1 MSKPIVFYDLETTG
15 KNEDKDKVR
24 IIEISAIKVDP
35 ETLDVIDTLYYKC
48 NNDGV
53 PIDPDAT
60 ERHGMTEADLV
71 GYPPFRDVAKETF
84 EFFKGCD
91 VGGYYCSIF
100 DIPILYFSFI
110 RSGLTWDYKNLKNYD
125 IYELYRKFN
134 SGKLKDVYKVYTGKD
149 LEDAHHASADVEAT
163 LEVYKEMRKKNEEFE
178 DADLN
183 TFTDNLDM
191 SGKFKTRILENG
203 KKEIYI
209 TFGMH
214 KNKSVDMV
222 DASYFKWM
230 MGNESF
236 SIDTRHYAQKIYE
249 LKSTQR

>member
-1 MSKPIVFYDLETTG
+1 MSKPIVFFDLETTG

-35 ETLDVIDTLYYKC
+35 ETLDVIDTLYHKC

-60 ERHGMTEADLV
+60 ERHGMKEEDLV
-71 GYPPFRDVAKETF
+71 GLPPFRQYAKETF
-84 EFFKGCD
+84 DFFQGCD

-134 SGKLKDVYKVYTGKD
+134 PGKLKDVYKRYTGND
-149 LEDAHHASADVEAT
+149 LEDAHHANADAEAT
-163 LEVYKEMRKKNEEFE
+163 IEVYRQMRKRNEEFE

-191 SGKFKTRILENG
+191 AGKFKTRILENG
-203 KKEIYI
+203 KKEIYV
-209 TFGMH
+209 TFG
-214 KNKSVDMV
+214 KWKDVSVDKV
-222 DASYFKWM
+222 DATYFKWM
-230 MGNESF
+230 MENESF